1 MEIGT
6 EMSKY
11 SEDYQQ
17 QQSHW
22 CELVYRVVID
32 LSEHIGKD
40 DADDYA
46 VELRDRVGM
55 LMSYF
60 RLGEDN

>member
-1 MEIGT
+1 MG
-6 EMSKY
+6 KY

-17 QQSHW
+17 QQSEW
-22 CELVYRVVID
+22 CELVLRTAID

-46 VELRDRVGM
+46 VELRQRVG
-55 LMSYF
+55 LLLSYF
-60 RLGEDN
+60 RLEDN